1 MFHDLQHVLVETQDR
16 SLRRISELREQC
28 ALEQQAKAHLE
39 ENLRSDLEEKDN
51 LIAVLNTKVE
61 SLFLYILS
69 SFLSFY
75 ILISQVKLLKSGTL
89 TTSSEGILVD
99 LSTSADENGG
109 NSKDQTDGDTVSTT
123 SSQEV
128 EVQQLRGLYT
138 EKHVYK
144 LFTHFSIL

>member
-1 MFHDLQHVLVETQDR
+1 M
-16 SLRRISELREQC
+16 
-28 ALEQQAKAHLE
+28 
-39 ENLRSDLEEKDN
+39 
-51 LIAVLNTKVE
+51 
-61 SLFLYILS
+61 
-69 SFLSFY
+69 
-75 ILISQVKLLKSGTL
+75 KLLKSGTL